1 VYEALPSVPCPPCSF
16 CLCRKTT
23 PQVSGTYPFNPFQPK
38 YPRGVLQLSKSRNSC
53 NSLREPH
60 RAAQQKPLGF
70 VKLLQLLQRLF
81 KLALT
86 ARSALLCTPCFC
98 RTTTSLPP
106 NTRRPLWGRDFFL
119 EIQLTDG
126 KGLTFREQAL
136 SPRCFYRLQVAALQ
150 LLVYEALRY

>member
-38 YPRGVLQLSKSRNSC
+38 YPRGVVQLSKSRNSC

-60 RAAQQKPLGF
+60 RTAQQKPLGF
-70 VKLLQLLQRLF
+70 LKLLQLLQRLF

-98 RTTTSLPP
+98 RTTTSQHTTTPMGSGFLLRDSTHGWKRSHFSRTGLKSSMLLPP
-106 NTRRPLWGRDFFL
+106 AGS
-119 EIQLTDG
+119 
-126 KGLTFREQAL
+126 
-136 SPRCFYRLQVAALQ
+136 SPSTTCV
-150 LLVYEALRY
+150 